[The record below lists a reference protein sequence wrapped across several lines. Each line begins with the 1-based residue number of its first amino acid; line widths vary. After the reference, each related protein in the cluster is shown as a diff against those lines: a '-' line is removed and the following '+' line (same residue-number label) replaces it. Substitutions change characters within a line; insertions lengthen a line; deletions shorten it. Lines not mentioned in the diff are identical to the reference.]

1 MTWKDEEISFG
12 LGNMEGIH
20 APYDDAI
27 MIIATMYNH
36 VVKTILFDNGSAS
49 DVLYYDAMKN
59 LGILDDQLKPFPMP
73 LVGFK
78 NKEVKVQGVVTL
90 PLTLGDEPK
99 ITTPMVDFMLVKVY
113 SAYNVLLKRPS

>member
-27 MIIATMYNH
+27 VIIATMYNH

-59 LGILDDQLKPFPMP
+59 LGISDDQLKPLPTP
-73 LVGFK
+73 PIGFE
-78 NKEVKVQGVVTL
+78 NEEVEVQEVISL
-90 PLTLGDEPK
+90 PLTLGEEPK
-99 ITTPMVDFMLVKVY
+99 ATIVIVDFMVVN
-113 SAYNVLLKRPS
+113 AP